1 MTYIAV
7 GFGAA
12 IGAVLRYGINRF
24 FERKPHPFPKATL
37 LINLSGA
44 LILGILA
51 GLQIDQQVYLLLG
64 TGIMGG
70 YTTFSTMTIELF
82 TLLKS
87 NRQLFYL
94 YFLSTYVVG
103 LTASFI
109 GLMIGVYLN

>member
-1 MTYIAV
+1 MAYIVV
-7 GFGAA
+7 GIGAA
-12 IGAVLRYGINRF
+12 MGAVLRYGINRY
-24 FERKPHPFPKATL
+24 FERRPHPFPKATL

-51 GLQIDQQVYLLLG
+51 GLQIDQHLYLLFG

-82 TLLKS
+82 TLLKT
-87 NRQLFYL
+87 NRQYFYL
-94 YFLSTYVVG
+94 YFFSTYIVG

-109 GLMIGVYLN
+109 GLMIGAYLN